1 MSITR
6 QLKFLST
13 YTKNG
18 KKNAMQNMLN
28 YLDLMNVKQQVRNVR
43 KLLLFN
49 LSFDF
54 HMVANTN

>member
-1 MSITR
+1 
-6 QLKFLST
+6 
-13 YTKNG
+13 
-18 KKNAMQNMLN
+18 MQNMLN